1 MKKKLYDGEIYNVLT
16 SNLTVNSIIETVAEF
31 VPNIDIDYVDS
42 EIMNQLSYEVS
53 NKKIIK
59 TGFEITGNIRNNI
72 IETINLLQ
80 FKKIEKLY

>member
-1 MKKKLYDGEIYNVLT
+1 M
-16 SNLTVNSIIETVAEF
+16 TVNSIIETVAEF

-80 FKKIEKLY
+80 FKKTEKLY